1 MLVENVA
8 GVRRCTQEEVLLLT
22 GCGTVRVTGEG
33 LQVKELGESQALIV
47 GRLERWAYEE

>member
-1 MLVENVA
+1 MKKMLSLVLA
-8 GVRRCTQEEVLLLT
+8 AALLLLT